1 MAENAPNEMQM
12 DPDNLYREETYT
24 DQRVGAIRM
33 LVPVTADGAED
44 PERPRR
50 FLGQASILTPVG
62 TLPLNFEIEAG
73 SLREAVAG
81 YAAAAERAVEET
93 MRELQRLQ
101 QEQASSIVVPGQGG
115 GGLPGGGMPGGGIPG
130 GGIPGG
136 GLQIP

>member
-1 MAENAPNEMQM
+1 MAENATQEMQM

-24 DQRVGAIRM
+24 DQRVGAIRR
-33 LVPVTADGAED
+33 LVPVTADGEED
-44 PERPRR
+44 PGRQQR

-62 TLPLNFEIEAG
+62 TLPLNFEIEAA

-101 QEQASSIVVPGQGG
+101 QEQASSIVVPGKGGGALPG
-115 GGLPGGGMPGGGIPG
+115 GGLPGGGVPGGGI
-130 GGIPGG
+130 
-136 GLQIP
+136 QIP